1 MELGLTGRKAIVTG
15 SSKGLGYA
23 TAQELLKEGASVV
36 ICARNAQEVE
46 DAVQRLS
53 EYGQVDGTSV
63 DVRDAGKLDR
73 FIDFAV
79 QKLGGID
86 IIVNNAGGAHPG
98 SGETL
103 DDDALLADY
112 NIKVLSWQRIIR
124 RTLPYLRQSDQAR
137 IITIGSVYQHSPD
150 YRFFSTSV
158 HRAAGAN
165 LTQAWAA
172 ELAKD
177 NILVNSI
184 NIGCIHTPQWDNIH
198 QKRNPELSTQEFLD
212 RTAAEDIPLGR
223 FGEPEELAAA
233 VAFLASERAS
243 YITGAI
249 LDVAGGMGLRFGP

>member
-1 MELGLTGRKAIVTG
+1 M
-15 SSKGLGYA
+15 
-23 TAQELLKEGASVV
+23 
-36 ICARNAQEVE
+36 
-46 DAVQRLS
+46 
-53 EYGQVDGTSV
+53 
-63 DVRDAGKLDR
+63 DVRDAGELDR

-184 NIGCIHTPQWDNIH
+184 NIGCIHTPPVGQH
-198 QKRNPELSTQEFLD
+198 PPE
-212 RTAAEDIPLGR
+212 AEPRAQHPRIPR
-223 FGEPEELAAA
+223 PHRCRRH
-233 VAFLASERAS
+233 S
-243 YITGAI
+243 
-249 LDVAGGMGLRFGP
+249 AGPFW

>member
-1 MELGLTGRKAIVTG
+1 MDLGLTGRKALITG
-15 SSKGLGYA
+15 GSKGLGYA
-23 TAQELLKEGASVV
+23 TALELLREGAQVV
-36 ICARNAQEVE
+36 ICARTSEEVT

-53 EYGQVDGTSV
+53 QYGQVDGTSA
-63 DVRDAGKLDR
+63 DVRDTSD
-73 FIDFAV
+73 IDHLINFAV
-79 QKLGGID
+79 DKLGGID
-86 IIVNNAGGAHPG
+86 IVVNNAGGAHPG
-98 SGETL
+98 SGESM
-103 DDDALLADY
+103 DDEALLADY

-124 RTLPYLRQSDQAR
+124 RALPYLRESSQAR

-198 QKRNPELSTQEFLD
+198 QKRNPELTTQEFLD

-233 VAFLASERAS
+233 VAFLASSRAS

-249 LDVAGGMGLRFGP
+249 LDVAGGMGLRFGA